1 VKGPFPVEYPT
12 YCEANNGHAELG
24 REPRY
29 NRLEREMSRTPD
41 PDKLNAL
48 MGRLVGDLGASM
60 TGALIL
66 LGDRLGLYKAMQDG
80 KPRTAKSLATK
91 AKLNDRYVREWLS
104 AHAAAGLVDYDAAK
118 DTFSLS
124 PEQAMALADEDS
136 PAFFPGAL
144 QIVQSMYL
152 DEPTV
157 AAAFKSGKGIGW
169 HQHSACLF
177 KGTERFFRPGYN
189 ANLVSSWIPA
199 LDGVE
204 AKLKKGAI
212 VADVGCGHGAS
223 TILMAQA
230 YPKSTFFGFDYHA
243 PSLVAA
249 RSAAKKAGVDKRIIF
264 QKASAKDF
272 PAKDYD
278 VVAMFDCLHDMG
290 DPVGA
295 AKHVKK
301 TLAKDGT
308 FMLIEPFAHDELKD
322 NLNPVGRVFYA
333 ASTMICTPASLSQ
346 EVGLGL
352 GAQAGEK
359 RLREVAQKAG
369 FSKFRRAT
377 ETPFNLV
384 FEARN

>member
-1 VKGPFPVEYPT
+1 MG
-12 YCEANNGHAELG
+12 
-24 REPRY
+24 
-29 NRLEREMSRTPD
+29 RTPD

-91 AKLNDRYVREWLS
+91 TKLNDRYVREWLS
-104 AHAAAGLVDYDAAK
+104 AQAAAGLVDYNAAK
-118 DTFSLS
+118 DTFSLGA
-124 PEQAMALADEDS
+124 EQAMALANEDS
-136 PAFFPGAL
+136 PAFFAGAL
-144 QIVQSMYL
+144 QVVQSMYL
-152 DEPTV
+152 DEPKV
-157 AAAFKSGKGIGW
+157 AAAFKSGKGVGW

-230 YPKSTFFGFDYHA
+230 YPNSSFFGFDYHA
-243 PSLVAA
+243 PSLAIA
-249 RSAAKKAGVDKRIIF
+249 RSAAKQAGVDKRITF
-264 QKASAKDF
+264 RKASAKDF
-272 PAKDYD
+272 PAKKYD

-295 AKHVKK
+295 AKHVKN

-308 FMLIEPFAHDELKD
+308 FMLVEPFAHDELKD
-322 NLNPVGRVFYA
+322 NLNPVGRVLYA
-333 ASTMICTPASLSQ
+333 VSTMICTPASLSQ

-359 RLREVAQKAG
+359 RLHEVARKAG
-369 FSKFRRAT
+369 FSRFRRAT